1 MWLERGCG
9 DMNISSVAGRVSFP
23 FTEAYASAK
32 DGRIGF
38 THVLRGDYRRRGVSA
53 STLILGPVRDTG
65 VGPRTADEAGIKPPA
80 VGVAGA
86 AVSKATVRQ
95 SARTRPKIAR

>member
-65 VGPRTADEAGIKPPA
+65 VGPRTADEAGIA
-80 VGVAGA
+80 ASSRRSRCCRQQSHGA
-86 AVSKATVRQ
+86 PIRKDKAEDT
-95 SARTRPKIAR
+95 